1 MTKRKAGPPDPPSGK
16 SRPETTRTAGVPCP
30 AIALPEG
37 HGTLGKLWYRSH
49 EQANLRRD
57 PPGLVHLRT
66 WASHPIMSRRANR
79 AAALI
84 PRCRPEPD
92 D

>member
-1 MTKRKAGPPDPPSGK
+1 MTKRKAGPPGPAFRKVASGNNPDRWSSVPRYRIARRTGHPGKTVVPK
-16 SRPETTRTAGVPCP
+16 SRAS
-30 AIALPEG
+30 
-37 HGTLGKLWYRSH
+37 KLAER
-49 EQANLRRD
+49 

-66 WASHPIMSRRANR
+66 WASHPIMSHRTNR